1 MSASSDRP
9 TREDVLDAL
18 AVEPRH
24 DRVTIDRYLQDYPEY
39 AAELIDQVRELSR
52 SVESGADPL
61 TASES
66 QFIDDAWRRF
76 APLETKSATDPLAAL
91 SVDQSRYLAKTLD
104 VPRQVVTAFKERR
117 VDVETIPRPFL
128 AKFADAVR
136 LSVAAL
142 TQSLSLPPNSGLAR
156 SYKADAKPQTTDR
169 ASFEQLLIDA
179 GVSDARRKELMDQG
193 D

>member
-1 MSASSDRP
+1 MSINNDRP

-24 DRVTIDRYLQDYPEY
+24 DQVTIERYLQDYPEY
-39 AAELIDQVRELSR
+39 AIELIDLVRELSR
-52 SVESGADPL
+52 SLESSSVPL

-76 APLETKSATDPLAAL
+76 APLGTKSATDPLAAL

-104 VPRQVVTAFKERR
+104 VPRQVITAFKERR
-117 VDVETIPRPFL
+117 VDVETVPGPFL
-128 AKFADAVR
+128 ATFADAVR

-142 TQSLSLPPNSGLAR
+142 TQSLSLSPGTVVAR
-156 SYKADAKPQTTDR
+156 SYKADAKPQITDR

-179 GVSDARRKELMDQG
+179 GVSDTRREDLMDQG